1 MKRISFFI
9 CLLYAS
15 AAGFGQGT
23 EQAYYDAPYTLK
35 TPTGEIKGTLCS
47 PSRWANSPLVIMIA
61 GSGPTD
67 RNGNSPLGIE
77 TNCYQMLA
85 WELAKK
91 GISSVRFDKRGI
103 GESKA
108 ATVGESAL
116 RIETYVDDVTA
127 WVNEFSNKKSYSGIF
142 ILGHSE
148 GSLIGMLAAQKIPVK
163 GYISLAGAGRPAD
176 QLLMEQLSG
185 VPQEFITLIQAD
197 LDSLKQGLSLTYVH
211 PNLMA
216 FFRPSVQ
223 EYMKSW
229 LRYDPAAEIKK
240 LTVPVL
246 LVQGTTDLQVKV
258 KEANLLATARPDA
271 RLAVFENMNHILKE
285 AGEDPKTNLETY
297 KDPSLPLKAGL
308 AETIIDFIRQH
319 QK

>member
-1 MKRISFFI
+1 MKRHFFI
-9 CLLYAS
+9 ICLICIS
-15 AAGFGQGT
+15 AAVAGQVDQT
-23 EQAYYDAPYTLK
+23 YYDTPYTLK

-47 PSRWANSPLVIMIA
+47 PSRWANSPLVIMVA

-67 RNGNSPLGIE
+67 RNGNSPLGVE
-77 TNCYQMLA
+77 SNCYQMLA

-116 RIETYVDDVTA
+116 RLETYVDDVIA
-127 WVNEFSNKKSYSGIF
+127 WVNEFNNKKSYSAIF
-142 ILGHSE
+142 IMGHSE
-148 GSLIGMLAAQKIPVK
+148 GSLIGMLAAQKAPVK

-176 QLLMEQLSG
+176 QLLMEQLAG
-185 VPQEFITLIQAD
+185 VPKEFIVLIQAD
-197 LDSLKQGLSLTYVH
+197 LDSLKQGMSLQYVH

-229 LRYDPAAEIKK
+229 LRYDPAAEIQK
-240 LTVPVL
+240 LNIPVL
-246 LVQGTTDLQVKV
+246 LVQGTTDLQVKI
-258 KEANLLATARPDA
+258 KEVNLLAAARPDA

-297 KDPSLPLKAGL
+297 KNPDLPLKAGL
-308 AETIIDFIRQH
+308 TATITDFIRQH